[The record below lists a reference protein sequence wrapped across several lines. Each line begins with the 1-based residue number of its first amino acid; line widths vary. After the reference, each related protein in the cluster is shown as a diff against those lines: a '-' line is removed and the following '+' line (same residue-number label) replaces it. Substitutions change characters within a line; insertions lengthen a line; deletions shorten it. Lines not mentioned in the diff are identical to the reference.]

1 MAQELSKSVPNQNSF
16 LDYNKRQRYK
26 SDSDHVVKKR
36 VPPRDSKKPG
46 DVYITNKSNFKAQLN
61 ECLKKLENSEEI
73 TLHGLGAAVT
83 RAVNLALQIE
93 EQLGATHII
102 DVTTSTLKLLDDLE
116 PLHDSVDPLTQTRSN
131 SSVHIKIFK
140 KTV

>member
-46 DVYITNKSNFKAQLN
+46 DIYITNKSNFKVCILIRFFP
-61 ECLKKLENSEEI
+61 LK
-73 TLHGLGAAVT
+73 
-83 RAVNLALQIE
+83 
-93 EQLGATHII
+93 
-102 DVTTSTLKLLDDLE
+102 
-116 PLHDSVDPLTQTRSN
+116 
-131 SSVHIKIFK
+131 
-140 KTV
+140 